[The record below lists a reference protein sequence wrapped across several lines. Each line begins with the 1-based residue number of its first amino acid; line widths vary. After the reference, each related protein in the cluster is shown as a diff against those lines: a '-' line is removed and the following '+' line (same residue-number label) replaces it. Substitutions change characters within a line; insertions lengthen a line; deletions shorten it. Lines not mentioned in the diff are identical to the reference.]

1 VHLPVCRTSGGPTIP
16 SPHTK
21 IAKRGRCRE
30 PGIEFPPQFDEIYV
44 PNFGLCGNFY
54 ICDEA
59 YFVAFKLETERQ
71 GRHPRLLAFCTAA
84 IGEHGHFYG
93 FYMLLVVVMQEHDM
107 WETISYAR
115 VN

>member
-1 VHLPVCRTSGGPTIP
+1 MSRTGDRVPATIRWNLC
-16 SPHTK
+16 SK
-21 IAKRGRCRE
+21 
-30 PGIEFPPQFDEIYV
+30 
-44 PNFGLCGNFY
+44 FGSCGNFY

-84 IGEHGHFYG
+84 ISEHGHFYG